1 MEKIK
6 EILFT
11 FACVTTLVLIG
22 SATYITIFWRD
33 ASLDV
38 NILWQLIFTDV
49 LCSIGNVIYPK
60 EFKSKK
66 QYYTLISIHYIY
78 INAVVLGAGFFFE
91 WFSPDNL
98 YMILSMIFMI
108 AVIFFTVMLLLQYYY
123 KKKAEVM
130 NERLQE
136 YIHKKHI

>member
-11 FACVTTLVLIG
+11 FACVTTMVLIG
-22 SATYITIFWRD
+22 SATYITIFWKD
-33 ASLDV
+33 AVLDY
-38 NILWQLIFTDV
+38 NILWQLIFTDI
-49 LCSIGNVIYPK
+49 LCSVGNVLYPK
-60 EFKSKK
+60 ECNV
-66 QYYTLISIHYIY
+66 I
-78 INAVVLGAGFFFE
+78 VLGAGFFFE

-98 YMILSMIFMI
+98 YMICSLVFMI
-108 AVIFFTVMLLLQYYY
+108 AVIFLTVSLLLQYYY

-136 YIHKKHI
+136 YIKKKNK

>member
-11 FACVTTLVLIG
+11 FACVTTMVLIG
-22 SATYITIFWRD
+22 SATYITIFWKD
-33 ASLDV
+33 AVLDY
-38 NILWQLIFTDV
+38 NILWQLIFTDI
-49 LCSIGNVIYPK
+49 LCSVDNVLYPK
-60 EFKSKK
+60 ECKSKK
-66 QYYTLISIHYIY
+66 QLYILIGIHYLY
-78 INAVVLGAGFFFE
+78 INVIVLGAGFFFE

-98 YMILSMIFMI
+98 YMICSLVFMI
-108 AVIFFTVMLLLQYYY
+108 AVIFLTVSLLLQYYY

-136 YIHKKHI
+136 YIKKKNK

>member
-22 SATYITIFWRD
+22 SATYITIFWKD

-49 LCSIGNVIYPK
+49 LCSIGNIIYPK
-60 EFKSKK
+60 ESKSKK
-66 QYYTLISIHYIY
+66 QLYILVGIHYVY

-91 WFSPDNL
+91 WYSKDNL
-98 YMILSMIFMI
+98 FMILSMVFMI
-108 AVIFFTVMLLLQYYY
+108 AVIFLTVMLLLQFYYR
-123 KKKAEVM
+123 KKAEIM

-136 YIHKKHI
+136 YIQKKHI

>member
-33 ASLDV
+33 ASLDA

-66 QYYTLISIHYIY
+66 QYYTLIGIHYIY

-91 WFSPDNL
+91 WFSKDNL
-98 YMILSMIFMI
+98 FMILSMIFMI
-108 AVIFFTVMLLLQYYY
+108 AVIFLTVFLLLQYYY